1 MHRILY
7 SFEIWERAGLLMAVC
22 VLELHGASKNFDV
35 GKYIL

>member
-7 SFEIWERAGLLMAVC
+7 SLTIWERTGLLMAVC
-22 VLELHGASKNFDV
+22 VLELHGASKNFDF